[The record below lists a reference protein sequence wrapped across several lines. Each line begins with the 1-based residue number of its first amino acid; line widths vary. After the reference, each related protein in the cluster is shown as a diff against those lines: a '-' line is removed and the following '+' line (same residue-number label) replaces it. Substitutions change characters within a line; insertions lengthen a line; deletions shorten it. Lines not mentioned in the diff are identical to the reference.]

1 MDLGT
6 SKYIIYAELLAD
18 GYVEKHDVI
27 GAIFGQTEGLLSN
40 ELDLRDLQK
49 SGRIGRIDVELENMG
64 GKSLA
69 KITLPSSLDK
79 VETSIL
85 AATLETIDRVGPCLA
100 TVNIKNVE
108 DIRISKR
115 HYITERAQN
124 ILKKLMDEMVDS
136 YEITDE
142 IKESLRVQEI
152 MEYGEENLP
161 CGPNVVHSDAVIV
174 VEGRADVLNLLRC
187 GIKNAV
193 AVEGTSV
200 PKSIIELTKRKTTTI
215 FTDGDRGGELIL
227 KELLQTCDVDY
238 VARAPYGKEVE
249 ETSKKEILKCL
260 RSKIPIEQYNIN
272 MEEGKTD
279 KYEKSE
285 KTYKTSNN
293 NGNGNGINSR
303 ENKKIEEFIPQGSK
317 DKDKSKDKEGFG
329 YHKYKK
335 ELNSNLEHIKE
346 NFGKSQI
353 LDEKSEKSEKAHP
366 VKDYLKG
373 EGIIDVDKLNEES
386 KISESSKK
394 SEDTILGK
402 TSKSAGM
409 NVEVKTEN
417 LRNKEKDSSKT
428 EVSKKKI
435 IEMENKKSGKTI
447 EARVQKN
454 DEKDKKI
461 KADEPLTDS
470 KISTEFKAKEL
481 EKRKTKAS
489 KEYKESKE
497 KEDKF
502 GRNIGNII
510 SNDSKNKELV
520 DKIEIESTIEVTP
533 LIDINDINSVKSIV
547 DKIQG
552 TGMVSIIHDGVEKL
566 INMEELVD
574 NPEIKDNDIIIL
586 DYPIN
591 QQIVDKLYNK
601 TKLII
606 GKNVNVS
613 KRPSELRLLSFN
625 ELKA

>member
-6 SKYIIYAELLAD
+6 SKYIIYAELMAD

-100 TVNIKNVE
+100 TVNITNVE

-124 ILKKLMDEMVDS
+124 ILKKLMDEMADS

-152 MEYGEENLP
+152 LEFGEENLP
-161 CGPNVVHSDAVIV
+161 CGPNVIHSDAIIV

-200 PKSIIELTKRKTTTI
+200 PKSIIELTKRKTTTV

-272 MEEGKTD
+272 TEELKND
-279 KYEKSE
+279 KYEKYNKYE
-285 KTYKTSNN
+285 KPHG
-293 NGNGNGINSR
+293 NGNGNGNGHIQGA
-303 ENKKIEEFIPQGSK
+303 KKLEEVAVQSSQQSK
-317 DKDKSKDKEGFG
+317 DKPEGFG

-346 NFGKSQI
+346 NFSTSQI
-353 LDEKSEKSEKAHP
+353 LNEKTEKFEKSASSEN
-366 VKDYLKG
+366 YLKSD
-373 EGIIDVDKLNEES
+373 GIIDVDKLNEES
-386 KISESSKK
+386 K
-394 SEDTILGK
+394 TLK
-402 TSKSAGM
+402 TG
-409 NVEVKTEN
+409 
-417 LRNKEKDSSKT
+417 
-428 EVSKKKI
+428 
-435 IEMENKKSGKTI
+435 
-447 EARVQKN
+447 
-454 DEKDKKI
+454 
-461 KADEPLTDS
+461 
-470 KISTEFKAKEL
+470 
-481 EKRKTKAS
+481 
-489 KEYKESKE
+489 SKE
-497 KEDKF
+497 KNKDKDTTLGVEKYKKSPAEVSIKTSNLEAVEKEKEKVF
-502 GRNIGNII
+502 KKSDDLSKKETEKIEKIENKNSKIKSKNDVKKVSKDTSGESELNIGELI
-510 SNDSKNKELV
+510 SKDSKNKELV
-520 DKIEIESTIEVTP
+520 EKLIPAKELSAENELQSV
-533 LIDINDINSVKSIV
+533 IDINNIISVKSIV

-552 TGMVSIIHDGVEKL
+552 TGMVSLIHEGVEKL
-566 INMEELVD
+566 INIDELMD
-574 NPEIKDNDIIIL
+574 NPEIKDNDVIIL

-591 QQIVDKLYNK
+591 QQIVDKLYDK

>member
-161 CGPNVVHSDAVIV
+161 CGPNVVHSDAIIV

-279 KYEKSE
+279 KYEKHE
-285 KTYKTSNN
+285 KTYKTSSN
-293 NGNGNGINSR
+293 NGNGNNGR
-303 ENKKIEEFIPQGSK
+303 EAKKIEEFIPQSPK
-317 DKDKSKDKEGFG
+317 DKDKDNEGFG

-353 LDEKSEKSEKAHP
+353 LSEKSEKFEKAHP

-386 KISESSKK
+386 KISEDSKK
-394 SEDTILGK
+394 SEDINAGK
-402 TSKSAGM
+402 ASKSAGM
-409 NVEVKTEN
+409 TVEVKTED
-417 LRNKEKDSSKT
+417 LRAKEKDNSKT
-428 EVSKKKI
+428 EVSKKNI
-435 IEMENKKSGKTI
+435 SEIENKKSGKAGLDAQI
-447 EARVQKN
+447 QQN
-454 DEKDKKI
+454 GEKAKKI
-461 KADEPLTDS
+461 KADKVLTDS
-470 KISTEFKAKEL
+470 KISKEFKIKESEEL
-481 EKRKTKAS
+481 KTKEPIGA
-489 KEYKESKE
+489 
-497 KEDKF
+497 EDKF

-510 SNDSKNKELV
+510 SKDSKNKELV
-520 DKIEIESTIEVTP
+520 EKIESAEEVTP

-552 TGMVSIIHDGVEKL
+552 TGMVSLIHEGVEKL
-566 INMEELVD
+566 INMDELVD

-591 QQIVDKLYNK
+591 QQIVDKLYDK